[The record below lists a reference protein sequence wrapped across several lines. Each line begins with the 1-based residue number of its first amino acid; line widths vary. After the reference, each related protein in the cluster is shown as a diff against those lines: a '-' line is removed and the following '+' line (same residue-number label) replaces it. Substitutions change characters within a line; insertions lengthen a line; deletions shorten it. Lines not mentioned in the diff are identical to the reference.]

1 MRVWRT
7 WSKDL
12 IKRDVKEKL
21 IAGRKWRMD
30 GFKGELRLRIN
41 P

>member
-21 IAGRKWRMD
+21 IARRKAENGWIQGRT
-30 GFKGELRLRIN
+30 
-41 P
+41 